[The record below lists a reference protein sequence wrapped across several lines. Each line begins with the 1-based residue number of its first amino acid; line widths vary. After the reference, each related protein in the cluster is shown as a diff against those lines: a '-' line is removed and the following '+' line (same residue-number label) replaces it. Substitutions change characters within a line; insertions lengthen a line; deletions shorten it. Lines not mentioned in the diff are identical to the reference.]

1 MQKEAPLVITE
12 CKEAIY
18 KYEKQYTTYTK
29 AICVISE
36 IIFYKHET
44 TTEGW
49 STFEKMKIWNMS
61 LSKIIIRL
69 TK

>member
-36 IIFYKHET
+36 IIFYKQET
-44 TTEGW
+44 TTEG
-49 STFEKMKIWNMS
+49 
-61 LSKIIIRL
+61 
-69 TK
+69 